1 MCEPLRKMV
10 DKSRIDEEHYKELFW
25 KDDVKSAVEG
35 AIKELEEI
43 VAEDNVV
50 NPRAFMKYWFEDV
63 VD

>member
-1 MCEPLRKMV
+1 MCEPLRKKV